1 MSKNIKLKNT
11 LSSII
16 LLLFV
21 WVAFFIFIFLNG
33 EKINSNHLYVPQNS
47 TFVCKI
53 DAKEILSTSADQIL
67 LKDKNEQ
74 ILRTFKNL
82 LANPNRKKSA
92 EIGVDI
98 FSDVII
104 FSSPYHKGKLIGF
117 SFNLI
122 NPELFKKNISEYL
135 TKDQTF
141 AVHNHVGIVYY
152 FISNDPSVSTPI
164 SELKKFVQNSITYKT
179 YAFEKSENIVDIQ
192 FHKSYFDP
200 ETSIKSSKL
209 KGKIKNDE
217 LIIDGDLILKNKL
230 TTNATFLKSNANS
243 FHFSSLYFPKSL
255 NDSLRSLLNKINI
268 EVPEIQSL
276 SMNYSGLEFGNLNNE
291 MVVIPGID
299 LLITTKENFS
309 IIDYLNSNLNAIH
322 DEIIFENNKV
332 IIGEYIYYVKQISP
346 KTFYLGKTEKPIL
359 ISNTNQTIL
368 EMKGDLS
375 NFVNVKGGG
384 FMMSILEMYPLYKSS
399 KKFIES
405 TDHFDLNFK
414 ASNSKYIRIKGSLK
428 FKKDHFIASE
438 SLLFLLG
445 SGLID

>member
-1 MSKNIKLKNT
+1 MSKNFKLKST

-21 WVAFFIFIFLNG
+21 WVAFFIFILLNG
-33 EKINSNHLYVPQNS
+33 EKINSNHLYVPKNS

-53 DAKEILSTSADQIL
+53 DAKQILSTSAEQIL

-104 FSSPYHKGKLIGF
+104 FSMPYHKGKLIGF

-122 NPELFKKNISEYL
+122 SPELFKKNISDYL

-141 AVHNHVGIVYY
+141 AVYNNVGIIYH
-152 FISNDPSVSTPI
+152 FISNDESVSIPI
-164 SELKKFVQNSITYKT
+164 SEIKKYVSNSKIYEK
-179 YAFEKSENIVDIQ
+179 YAFEKSENIIDIQ

-200 ETSIKSSKL
+200 ETTIKSSKL

-217 LIIDGDLILKNKL
+217 LIIEGELNLKNKL
-230 TTNATFLKSNANS
+230 TTNATFLKSNASS

-268 EVPEIQSL
+268 KVPEIQSL
-276 SMNYSGLEFGNLNNE
+276 SMNYSGIEFGNLNNE

-309 IIDYLNSNLNAIH
+309 IINYLHSNLNAIH

-332 IIGEYIYYVKQISP
+332 IIGEYTYYIKQISP

-368 EMKGDLS
+368 EMSGDLS
-375 NFVNVKGGG
+375 NFVNIKGGG
-384 FMMSILEMYPLYKSS
+384 FMMTILEMYPLYKAS

-414 ASNSKYIRIKGSLK
+414 ATDSKYIQIKGSLK

-445 SGLID
+445 CGHIE

>member
-1 MSKNIKLKNT
+1 M
-11 LSSII
+11 
-16 LLLFV
+16 
-21 WVAFFIFIFLNG
+21 
-33 EKINSNHLYVPQNS
+33 
-47 TFVCKI
+47 
-53 DAKEILSTSADQIL
+53 
-67 LKDKNEQ
+67 
-74 ILRTFKNL
+74 
-82 LANPNRKKSA
+82 
-92 EIGVDI
+92 
-98 FSDVII
+98 
-104 FSSPYHKGKLIGF
+104 
-117 SFNLI
+117 
-122 NPELFKKNISEYL
+122 
-135 TKDQTF
+135 
-141 AVHNHVGIVYY
+141 
-152 FISNDPSVSTPI
+152 
-164 SELKKFVQNSITYKT
+164 
-179 YAFEKSENIVDIQ
+179 
-192 FHKSYFDP
+192 
-200 ETSIKSSKL
+200 
-209 KGKIKNDE
+209 
-217 LIIDGDLILKNKL
+217 ILKNKL

>member
-1 MSKNIKLKNT
+1 MSRNIKLKNT
-11 LSSII
+11 LSSLF
-16 LLLFV
+16 LLLFA
-21 WVAFFIFIFLNG
+21 WVIYFIFIFLNG
-33 EKINSNHLYVPQNS
+33 EKINSNHLYIPQNS

-122 NPELFKKNISEYL
+122 SPELFKKNISEYL

-141 AVHNHVGIVYY
+141 AVHNHVGIVYH
-152 FISNDPSVSTPI
+152 FISNDPTVSTPI
-164 SELKKFVQNSITYKT
+164 SEIKKFVSNSITYKS
-179 YAFEKSENIVDIQ
+179 YAFEKSNNIIDIQ
-192 FHKSYFDP
+192 LHKSYFDP
-200 ETSIKSSKL
+200 ETTIKSSKL

-217 LIIDGDLILKNKL
+217 LIIEGDLSLKNKL

-291 MVVIPGID
+291 MVVIPRID

-309 IIDYLNSNLNAIH
+309 IIDYLNSNLYAIH
-322 DEIIFENNKV
+322 NEIIFENNKI
-332 IIGEYIYYVKQISP
+332 IIGEYIYYVEQISP
-346 KTFYLGKTEKPIL
+346 NTFYLGKTEKPIL

-375 NFVNVKGGG
+375 NFVKVKGGG
-384 FMMSILEMYPLYKSS
+384 FMMSILEMYPLYKAS

-414 ASNSKYIRIKGSLK
+414 AANSKYIRIKGSLK
-428 FKKDHFIASE
+428 FKKDHFVASE

>member
-1 MSKNIKLKNT
+1 MSKNFKLKST

-33 EKINSNHLYVPQNS
+33 EKINSNHLYVPKNS

-82 LANPNRKKSA
+82 LANQNRKKSA

-104 FSSPYHKGKLIGF
+104 FSMPYHKGKLIGF

-122 NPELFKKNISEYL
+122 SPELFKKNISDYL

-141 AVHNHVGIVYY
+141 AVYNNVGIIYH
-152 FISNDPSVSTPI
+152 FISNDESVSIPI
-164 SELKKFVQNSITYKT
+164 SEIKKYVSNSKIYEK
-179 YAFEKSENIVDIQ
+179 YAFEKSENIIDIQ

-200 ETSIKSSKL
+200 ETTIKSSKL

-217 LIIDGDLILKNKL
+217 LIIEGELNLKNKL
-230 TTNATFLKSNANS
+230 TTNATFLKSNASS

-268 EVPEIQSL
+268 KVPEIQSL
-276 SMNYSGLEFGNLNNE
+276 SMNYSGIEFGNLNNE

-309 IIDYLNSNLNAIH
+309 IIDYLDSNLNAIH

-332 IIGEYIYYVKQISP
+332 IIGKYTYYIKQISP
-346 KTFYLGKTEKPIL
+346 KSFYLGKTEKPIL

-368 EMKGDLS
+368 EMSGDLS
-375 NFVNVKGGG
+375 NFVNIKGGG
-384 FMMSILEMYPLYKSS
+384 FMMTILEMYPLYKAS

-414 ASNSKYIRIKGSLK
+414 AIDSKYIQIKGSLK

-445 SGLID
+445 SGLIE

>member
-1 MSKNIKLKNT
+1 MSKNSKLKNT
-11 LSSII
+11 FSSII
-16 LLLFV
+16 LLLFA
-21 WVAFFIFIFLNG
+21 WVIYFIFIFLNG
-33 EKINSNHLYVPQNS
+33 EKINSNHLYIPQNS

-104 FSSPYHKGKLIGF
+104 FTTPYHKGKLIGF

-122 NPELFKKNISEYL
+122 SPELFKKNISEYL

-141 AVHNHVGIVYY
+141 AIHNHVGIVYH
-152 FISNDPSVSTPI
+152 FIPNDPTVSIPI
-164 SELKKFVQNSITYKT
+164 SEIKKFVSNSITYKT
-179 YAFEKSENIVDIQ
+179 YAFEKSNNVIDIQ
-192 FHKSYFDP
+192 LYKSYFDP
-200 ETSIKSSKL
+200 ETTINSSKI

-217 LIIDGDLILKNKL
+217 LIIEGDLSLKNKL
-230 TTNATFLKSNANS
+230 TTKASFLKPNENS

-255 NDSLRSLLNKINI
+255 NVSLRSLLHNIKID
-268 EVPEIQSL
+268 VPEIQSL
-276 SMNYSGLEFGNLNNE
+276 SMNYNGIEFGNLNNE

-309 IIDYLNSNLNAIH
+309 ITDYLKTNLTSIH

-332 IIGEYIYYVKQISP
+332 IIGEYIYFVQQITP
-346 KTFYLGKTEKPIL
+346 TTFYLGKTEKPIL
-359 ISNTNQTIL
+359 ISNSNQTIL

-384 FMMSILEMYPLYKSS
+384 FMMSILEMYPLYKAS
-399 KKFIES
+399 KKFIKS
-405 TDHFDLNFK
+405 TEQFELKFK
-414 ASNSKYIRIKGSLK
+414 AANSKYIRISGSLK
-428 FKKDHFIASE
+428 FKKDHFITSE

-445 SGLID
+445 SGLIE

>member
-1 MSKNIKLKNT
+1 MSKNFKLKNT

-33 EKINSNHLYVPQNS
+33 EKINSNHLYVPKNS

-104 FSSPYHKGKLIGF
+104 FSTPYHKGKLIGF

-122 NPELFKKNISEYL
+122 SPELFKKNISEYL

-141 AVHNHVGIVYY
+141 AIHNHVGIVYH
-152 FISNDPSVSTPI
+152 FIPNDPTVSIPI
-164 SELKKFVQNSITYKT
+164 SEIKKFVSNSITYKT
-179 YAFEKSENIVDIQ
+179 YAFEKSKNVIDIQ
-192 FHKSYFDP
+192 LYKSYFDP
-200 ETSIKSSKL
+200 ETTINSSKI

-217 LIIDGDLILKNKL
+217 LIIKGDLSLKNEL
-230 TTNATFLKSNANS
+230 STNAIFLKSNSNS
-243 FHFSSLYFPKSL
+243 FHFSSVYFPKSL
-255 NDSLRSLLNKINI
+255 NDSLRSLLQKIKI
-268 EVPEIQSL
+268 DVPEIQSL
-276 SMNYSGLEFGNLNNE
+276 SMNYSGIEFGNLNNE

-309 IIDYLNSNLNAIH
+309 ITDYLKTNLTSIH

-332 IIGEYIYYVKQISP
+332 IIGEYIYFVQQITP
-346 KTFYLGKTEKPIL
+346 TTFYLGKTEKPIL
-359 ISNTNQTIL
+359 ISNSNQTIL

-384 FMMSILEMYPLYKSS
+384 FMMSILEMYPLYKAS

-405 TDHFDLNFK
+405 TEQFELKFK
-414 ASNSKYIRIKGSLK
+414 AANSKYIRISGSLK
-428 FKKDHFIASE
+428 FKKDHFITSE

-445 SGLID
+445 SGLIE